1 MAGAEE
7 PPSYVVREKADW
19 EQGYS
24 ARLANAVAQLGIEP
38 IVAPTVA
45 PGIAPGIA
53 PGFAPGFEPVTQP
66 GQPGTA
72 ADAADAIVESARAV
86 ALLNI

>member
-24 ARLANAVAQLGIEP
+24 VRLANAVAQLGIEP

-45 PGIAPGIA
+45 PGIAPGI
-53 PGFAPGFEPVTQP
+53 APGFEPVTQP